1 MVRGSPASDIWR
13 PKVLDVTTTV
23 PKLRPSLRSSAPGTD
38 FERSLWAS
46 GKDLVVGFDEVGKGA
61 WAGPL
66 TVGALVIPRNQRLY
80 KIRDSKQLTEDE
92 REGMYG
98 RITDWADSWATGH
111 ASPAECDELG
121 MSEAQR
127 VAARRAITA
136 LGHPPDHSL
145 VDGNWDFIGMG
156 STTTIVKGDR
166 RSLSI
171 AAASIVAKV
180 TRDRV
185 MRAAADEFPWYSFDS
200 NKGYPC
206 HRHRAALRSLGPST
220 IHRRSWAYMA
230 GIPWSGIDGCD
241 VDDTPLRLF

>member
-1 MVRGSPASDIWR
+1 M
-13 PKVLDVTTTV
+13 TTTV
-23 PKLRPSLRSSAPGTD
+23 PKLRPSLRTNAPRTD
-38 FERSLWAS
+38 FERALWES
-46 GKDLVVGFDEVGKGA
+46 GHSVVVGFDEVGKGA

-66 TVGALVIPRNQRLY
+66 TVGALVIPRDQRLY

-92 REGMYG
+92 REGMYE
-98 RITDWADSWATGH
+98 RITGWAQAWAVGH

-127 VAARRAITA
+127 VAARRAIAA
-136 LGHPPDHSL
+136 LSGTPDHSL
-145 VDGNWDFIGMG
+145 VDGNWDFIGQG

-180 TRDRV
+180 SRDRI
-185 MRAAADEFPWYSFDS
+185 MRTASEDYPWYAFDS

-220 IHRRSWAYMA
+220 IHRRSWAYMS
-230 GIPWSGIDGCD
+230 GIPWSGIEGCD
-241 VDDTPLRLF
+241 VDEPPLSLF

>member
-1 MVRGSPASDIWR
+1 M
-13 PKVLDVTTTV
+13 TTTV
-23 PKLRPSLRSSAPGTD
+23 PKLRPSLRTSAPRTD
-38 FERSLWAS
+38 FERSLWDA
-46 GKDLVVGFDEVGKGA
+46 GNTVVVGFDEVGKGA

-66 TVGALVIPRNQRLY
+66 TVGALVIPRSQRLY

-92 REGMYG
+92 REGMYE
-98 RITDWADSWATGH
+98 RIVDWSSAWAVGH
-111 ASPAECDELG
+111 ATPAECDDLG

-127 VAARRAITA
+127 VAARRAIEA
-136 LGHPPDHSL
+136 LGLSPDHSL
-145 VDGNWDFIGMG
+145 VDGNWDFIGQG
-156 STTTIVKGDR
+156 STTTIIKGDQ

-180 TRDRV
+180 TRDRI
-185 MRAAADEFPWYSFDS
+185 MRAAAENFPWYSFDS

-230 GIPWSGIDGCD
+230 GIPWSGIEGCD
-241 VDDTPLRLF
+241 EAETPLRLF